1 MPRVFRKGR
10 RSRPAQPPEVTPPAE
25 AASEEEWGN
34 LDRAGLEPFVPVPD
48 EDAYALRAYS
58 YRAEPPLPAADVG
71 RGTARRRRLRPL
83 HLLASL
89 QIRWGW
95 LILALALIVGG
106 VIGTLLRQNRLS
118 EADIAW
124 WPILILALAGLWMLL
139 ALIRRRVTLFLGG
152 AALAGAG
159 LSALLDTQG
168 VAVLRETLLGLVLV
182 SIGLGIV
189 IRGFVLRGRI
199 AR

>member
-1 MPRVFRKGR
+1 MPRMFRIGR
-10 RSRPAQPPEVTPPAE
+10 RPHSAQLAEVAPTAE
-25 AASEEEWGN
+25 AATEEEWGD

-58 YRAEPPLPAADVG
+58 YRAEPPLSSADVA
-71 RGTARRRRLRPL
+71 RSTARRRRLRSPR
-83 HLLASL
+83 LLPGL

-95 LILALALIVGG
+95 LILALALIAGG
-106 VIGTLLRQNRLS
+106 VIGTLLRQERLR
-118 EADIAW
+118 EEDIAW
-124 WPILILALAGLWMLL
+124 WPVLLLALAGVWMLL
-139 ALIRRRVTLFLGG
+139 ALIRRRVASFLGG
-152 AALAGAG
+152 AALAGVG
-159 LSALLDTQG
+159 LSALFDAQD

-189 IRGFVLRGRI
+189 IRGFLLRGRI